1 MKLQIAIAKEKK
13 GKVKLFKSGAKCAWC
28 IPISQSAERMA
39 RTRAKKKLHIAS
51 RDSQQGLLSRICFHV
66 HICWHLIFSMVAK
79 LTKNTWRKSMFAYLS
94 IPRILN

>member
-51 RDSQQGLLSRICFHV
+51 RDSHSKV
-66 HICWHLIFSMVAK
+66 FSAGFVFMCTYVGISYFQWSQ
-79 LTKNTWRKSMFAYLS
+79 N
-94 IPRILN
+94 